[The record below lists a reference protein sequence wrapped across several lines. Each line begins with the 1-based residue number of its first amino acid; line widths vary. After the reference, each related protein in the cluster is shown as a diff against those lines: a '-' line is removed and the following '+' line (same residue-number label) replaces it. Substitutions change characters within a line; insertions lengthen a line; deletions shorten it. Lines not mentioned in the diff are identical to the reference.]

1 LRLRFLAVFIFMAGS
16 SAHADPAPFSCT
28 IQPDHKSVKVTIK
41 NPFDTETQ
49 CLVNCQFSTER
60 AHTSFQL
67 TCGNVVSGGAERE
80 LCTKID
86 EQGTLVAMTGGDGDC
101 VKPLPPEQES
111 EDKSGDDDEA
121 DIRKLM
127 KEGQDFIDKAREK

>member
-1 LRLRFLAVFIFMAGS
+1 MRLRFLTVFVFLVVSA
-16 SAHADPAPFSCT
+16 AHADPAPFSCT
-28 IQPDHKSVKVTIK
+28 IQPDRKSVKVTIR

-101 VKPLPPEQES
+101 VKPLPPEP
-111 EDKSGDDDEA
+111 EDKSGDEDDA

-127 KEGQDFIDKAREK
+127 KEGQDFIDKTRQK